1 MTQKNKILIF
11 GGAGFIGHPLV
22 NLLQSKHD
30 ICVYDNFNIFG
41 ITHERI
47 KNQIIQDRTKPWYNV
62 DTVNGSVIDHSLIQ
76 DTIDNFKPE
85 IIINLA
91 AYPRVSLS
99 EKYPVLSAEG
109 MIQGMIN
116 TMKYPVKKYIHVSS
130 SNVYGNYQHDADE
143 NTLCAPI
150 NLYGSLKLSQEYLLK
165 SNAKNKNFSYIIFRP
180 ICVFGNNDIGDRLV
194 SKFIKS
200 AITGQEIFYAQDTFT
215 DITYVDDFVTSIDLA
230 IDSDVTNETF
240 NISGEHSLSI
250 KQLAETIKQHY
261 DSKSTLVPVNREKYF
276 PNRGSLNIQKI
287 KNLLGY
293 KRKFDF
299 FQALEKIDE
308 YSIY

>member
-11 GGAGFIGHPLV
+11 GGAGFIGHHLV

-47 KNQIIQDRTKPWYNV
+47 KNQIIQD
-62 DTVNGSVIDHSLIQ
+62 
-76 DTIDNFKPE
+76 
-85 IIINLA
+85 
-91 AYPRVSLS
+91 
-99 EKYPVLSAEG
+99 
-109 MIQGMIN
+109 
-116 TMKYPVKKYIHVSS
+116 
-130 SNVYGNYQHDADE
+130 QHDADE